1 MSDFRENDHFSL
13 RFWQEYDMPLIFTS
27 WATLKSA
34 SLSAH
39 ENTAAPAILNS
50 RSKVHFTCHSH
61 TTKLT
66 VYWEDTTRQQIP
78 AKKHPR
84 SKTENSQ
91 KIIFSRKRIPGKQEI
106 FVLFL
111 KDYLKKL
118 LENKIYP
125 ICCTSTTWKGF
136 TSCTGGFPYSLLN
149 QLVLPSHYISGLQYC
164 RAEEIAATSASIALL
179 CSAAT
184 DKHLFLTQQCQGR
197 SLCVQTLIFPP
208 VLPIPSPV
216 R

>member
-1 MSDFRENDHFSL
+1 MSFPHYKADHLLGRYHKTVNSCKETSKK
-13 RFWQEYDMPLIFTS
+13 QNKEQSKKCIFQ
-27 WATLKSA
+27 KK
-34 SLSAH
+34 
-39 ENTAAPAILNS
+39 NT
-50 RSKVHFTCHSH
+50 
-61 TTKLT
+61 
-66 VYWEDTTRQQIP
+66 W
-78 AKKHPR
+78 
-84 SKTENSQ
+84 KTE
-91 KIIFSRKRIPGKQEI
+91 EI

-125 ICCTSTTWKGF
+125 ICCTSTTRKGF
-136 TSCTGGFPYSLLN
+136 TSCTGGFPHSLLN

-216 R
+216 Q